1 MLPHGG
7 VPGEIDAFVRLPPGR
22 TVHVLILSAMLPS
35 VPYYSL
41 CPKES
46 PGIRDLT
53 NSSSS
58 LIVFSTSVR
67 EAVSTGE
74 CI

>member
-7 VPGEIDAFVRLPPGR
+7 VPGEIDAFARLPPAGR
-22 TVHVLILSAMLPS
+22 FMILILSAMLPS

-58 LIVFSTSVR
+58 LIVFSTSVEHR
-67 EAVSTGE
+67 DIAF
-74 CI
+74 